1 MISPMSIVK
10 REAKEIAVCYRSIGN
25 IRIVGIYLKHGHKAV
40 FIPFRQ
46 TVQAD
51 CIVSFHAYK

>member
-1 MISPMSIVK
+1 MSIVK
-10 REAKEIAVCYRSIGN
+10 HEAKEIAVCYRSIGN